1 MLETHTPGGTDVIV
15 AASVFLLGGSA
26 LAWTLVRRDAPARR
40 DRPGARSDDGSAA
53 SRAATRIPPK
63 VADRL
68 PELLDATAGD
78 IDPAAATTGAGR
90 AAAHALLDLDQAYA
104 VLAERVR
111 ARLPQDATAEA
122 AAGSRPP
129 SREQVAAAVP
139 PVEAAALVVLEAQL
153 RARMRAW
160 EGHLRTGRDP
170 AGVPVPRFCSLNPFH
185 GQATVTAEGAAASAT
200 EAPVCAACREAVAA
214 GRDPDALRVR
224 TRSGVRPV
232 ADAEPA
238 YARGFA
244 GAGEELARA
253 VQEPPASG
261 PVGGRRGGRDATGSV
276 LGAIAVPVAGLVLG
290 VVVGVLVSILVTGD
304 GAGGAAAGEGA
315 GPVFLGYPLL
325 NALRGA
331 GIGVLAAVLVFGIVA
346 AAINGVRRLRSG
358 RHSPG
363 EGFDPN
369 RRDELDTPVVREN
382 VRRLGEP

>member
-26 LAWTLVRRDAPARR
+26 LAWTLVRRDQPA
-40 DRPGARSDDGSAA
+40 ARSHDGSAEA
-53 SRAATRIPPK
+53 RSATRIPPK
-63 VADRL
+63 AADRL

-78 IDPAAATTGAGR
+78 IDPAAATTEAGR
-90 AAAHALLDLDQAYA
+90 TTAHALLEADQTYA

-111 ARLPQDATAEA
+111 ARLPQGTTPGTAAEA

-129 SREQVAAAVP
+129 SRQQVEDAVP
-139 PVEAAALVVLEAQL
+139 PVEAAALVLLEAQL
-153 RARMRAW
+153 RARVRAW
-160 EGHLRTGRDP
+160 ESHLRTGSDP
-170 AGVPVPRFCSLNPFH
+170 ADSPLPRFCSLNPFH
-185 GQATVTAEGAAASAT
+185 GQATVTAEGTAASASD
-200 EAPVCAACREAVAA
+200 APVCTACREAFAD
-214 GRDPDALRVR
+214 GRDPDVLRVR

-382 VRRLGEP
+382 VRRLGEH

>member
-26 LAWTLVRRDAPARR
+26 LAWTLVRRDQPA
-40 DRPGARSDDGSAA
+40 ARSHDESAEA
-53 SRAATRIPPK
+53 RSATRIPPEA
-63 VADRL
+63 ADRL

-78 IDPAAATTGAGR
+78 IDPAAATTEAGR
-90 AAAHALLDLDQAYA
+90 TAAHALLEADQAFA

-111 ARLPQDATAEA
+111 ARLPQGTTPGTAAE

-129 SREQVAAAVP
+129 SRQQVEDAVP

-153 RARMRAW
+153 RARVRAW
-160 EGHLRTGRDP
+160 ESHLRTGSDP
-170 AGVPVPRFCSLNPFH
+170 ADSPLPRFCSLNPFH
-185 GQATVTAEGAAASAT
+185 GQATVTAEGTAASASD
-200 EAPVCAACREAVAA
+200 AAVCTACREAFAD
-214 GRDPDALRVR
+214 GRDPDVLRVR

-232 ADAEPA
+232 EDAEPA

-261 PVGGRRGGRDATGSV
+261 PVGQRGGWRDATGSV

-290 VVVGVLVSILVTGD
+290 VVVGVLVSILVAGD
-304 GAGGAAAGEGA
+304 GAAGAARGEGA
-315 GPVFLGYPLL
+315 GPVLLGYPLL

-331 GIGVLAAVLVFGIVA
+331 GIGALAAVLVFGIVA

-358 RHSPG
+358 RHTPG

-369 RRDELDTPVVREN
+369 RRDELDTAVVREN
-382 VRRLGEP
+382 VRRLGEH

>member
-26 LAWTLVRRDAPARR
+26 LAWTLVRRDQPA
-40 DRPGARSDDGSAA
+40 ARSHDGSAEA
-53 SRAATRIPPK
+53 RSATRIPPEA
-63 VADRL
+63 ADRL

-78 IDPAAATTGAGR
+78 IDPAAATTEAGR
-90 AAAHALLDLDQAYA
+90 TAAHALLEADQAFA

-111 ARLPQDATAEA
+111 ARLPQGTTPGTAAEA

-129 SREQVAAAVP
+129 SRQQVEDAVP

-153 RARMRAW
+153 RARVRAW
-160 EGHLRTGRDP
+160 ESHLRTGSDP
-170 AGVPVPRFCSLNPFH
+170 ADAPLPRFCSLNPFH
-185 GQATVTAEGAAASAT
+185 GQATVTAEGTAASASD
-200 EAPVCAACREAVAA
+200 ASVCTACREALAD
-214 GRDPDALRVR
+214 GRDPDVLRVR
-224 TRSGVRPV
+224 TRSGARSV

-261 PVGGRRGGRDATGSV
+261 PVSGRRGGRDATGSV

-358 RHSPG
+358 RHSRG

-382 VRRLGEP
+382 VRRLEDR

>member
-26 LAWTLVRRDAPARR
+26 LAWTLVRRDQPA
-40 DRPGARSDDGSAA
+40 ARSHDGSAEA
-53 SRAATRIPPK
+53 RSATRIPPK
-63 VADRL
+63 AADRL

-78 IDPAAATTGAGR
+78 IDPAAATTEAGR
-90 AAAHALLDLDQAYA
+90 TAAHALLEADQAFA

-111 ARLPQDATAEA
+111 ARLPQGTTPGTAAEA

-129 SREQVAAAVP
+129 SRQQVEDAVP
-139 PVEAAALVVLEAQL
+139 PVEAAALVLLEAQL
-153 RARMRAW
+153 RARVRAW
-160 EGHLRTGRDP
+160 ESHLRTGSDP
-170 AGVPVPRFCSLNPFH
+170 ADSPLPRFCSLNPFH
-185 GQATVTAEGAAASAT
+185 GQATVTAEGTAASASD
-200 EAPVCAACREAVAA
+200 APVCTACREAFAD
-214 GRDPDALRVR
+214 GRDPDVLRVR

-232 ADAEPA
+232 EDAEPA

-382 VRRLGEP
+382 VRRLGEH

>member
-26 LAWTLVRRDAPARR
+26 LAWTLVRRDQPA
-40 DRPGARSDDGSAA
+40 ARSHDGSAE
-53 SRAATRIPPK
+53 SRSATRIPPK

-78 IDPAAATTGAGR
+78 IDPAAATTEAGR
-90 AAAHALLDLDQAYA
+90 TAAHALLEADQTYA

-111 ARLPQDATAEA
+111 ARLPQGTTPGTAAEA

-129 SREQVAAAVP
+129 SRQQVEDAVP
-139 PVEAAALVVLEAQL
+139 PVEAAALVLLEAQL
-153 RARMRAW
+153 RARVRAW
-160 EGHLRTGRDP
+160 ESHLRTGSDP
-170 AGVPVPRFCSLNPFH
+170 ADSPLPRFCSLNPFH
-185 GQATVTAEGAAASAT
+185 GQATVTAEGTAASASD
-200 EAPVCAACREAVAA
+200 APVCTACREAFAD
-214 GRDPDALRVR
+214 GRDPDVLRVR

-244 GAGEELARA
+244 GAGEDLAPV

-261 PVGGRRGGRDATGSV
+261 PVGQRGGWRDATGSV

-290 VVVGVLVSILVTGD
+290 VVVGVLVSIIVAGD
-304 GAGGAAAGEGA
+304 GAGGAAAGDGA

-358 RHSPG
+358 RHSRG

-382 VRRLGEP
+382 VRRLEDR

>member
-15 AASVFLLGGSA
+15 AVSVFLLGGSA
-26 LAWTLVRRDAPARR
+26 LVWTLVRRDQPA
-40 DRPGARSDDGSAA
+40 ARSHDGSAE
-53 SRAATRIPPK
+53 SRSATRIPPK

-78 IDPAAATTGAGR
+78 IDPAAATTEAGR
-90 AAAHALLDLDQAYA
+90 TAAHALLEADQAYA
-104 VLAERVR
+104 ILAERVR
-111 ARLPQDATAEA
+111 ARLPQGTTPGTAAEA

-129 SREQVAAAVP
+129 SRQQVEAAVP
-139 PVEAAALVVLEAQL
+139 PVEAAALVVLEEQL
-153 RARMRAW
+153 RARVRAW
-160 EGHLRTGRDP
+160 ESHLRTGSDP
-170 AGVPVPRFCSLNPFH
+170 TDSPLPRFCSLNPFH
-185 GQATVTAEGAAASAT
+185 GQATVTAEGTAASASD
-200 EAPVCAACREAVAA
+200 APVCTACREALAD
-214 GRDPDALRVR
+214 GRDPDVLRVR
-224 TRSGVRPV
+224 TRSGVRSV

-244 GAGEELARA
+244 GAGEELARV

-261 PVGGRRGGRDATGSV
+261 PVGQRGGGRDATGSV

-290 VVVGVLVSILVTGD
+290 VVVGVLVSILVAGD
-304 GAGGAAAGEGA
+304 GAYGAAAGEGA
-315 GPVFLGYPLL
+315 GPLFLGYPLL

-331 GIGVLAAVLVFGIVA
+331 GIGALAAVLVFGIVA

-382 VRRLGEP
+382 VRRLGER

>member
-26 LAWTLVRRDAPARR
+26 LAWTLVRRDQPA
-40 DRPGARSDDGSAA
+40 ARSHDGSAEA
-53 SRAATRIPPK
+53 RSATRIPPEA
-63 VADRL
+63 ADRL

-78 IDPAAATTGAGR
+78 IDPAAATTEAGR
-90 AAAHALLDLDQAYA
+90 TAAHALLEADQAFA

-111 ARLPQDATAEA
+111 ARLPQGTTPGTAAEA

-129 SREQVAAAVP
+129 SRQQVEDAVP

-153 RARMRAW
+153 RARVRAW
-160 EGHLRTGRDP
+160 ESHLRTGSDP
-170 AGVPVPRFCSLNPFH
+170 ADSPLPRFCSLNPFH
-185 GQATVTAEGAAASAT
+185 GQATVTAEGTAASASD
-200 EAPVCAACREAVAA
+200 AAVCTACREAFAD
-214 GRDPDALRVR
+214 GRDPDLLRVR

-232 ADAEPA
+232 EDAEPA

-261 PVGGRRGGRDATGSV
+261 PVGQRGGGRAATGSV

-290 VVVGVLVSILVTGD
+290 VVVGMLVSILVAGD
-304 GAGGAAAGEGA
+304 GAAGAAAGEGA
-315 GPVFLGYPLL
+315 GPVLLGYPLL

-331 GIGVLAAVLVFGIVA
+331 GIGALAAVLVFGIVA

-369 RRDELDTPVVREN
+369 RCDELDTPVVREN
-382 VRRLGEP
+382 VRRLRDR

>member
-26 LAWTLVRRDAPARR
+26 LAWTLVRRDQPA
-40 DRPGARSDDGSAA
+40 ARSHDGSAEA
-53 SRAATRIPPK
+53 RSATRIPPK
-63 VADRL
+63 AADRL

-78 IDPAAATTGAGR
+78 IDPAAATTEAGR
-90 AAAHALLDLDQAYA
+90 TAAHALLEADQAFA

-111 ARLPQDATAEA
+111 ARLPQGTTPGTAAEA

-129 SREQVAAAVP
+129 SRQQVEDAVP
-139 PVEAAALVVLEAQL
+139 PVEAAALVLLEAQL
-153 RARMRAW
+153 RARVRAW
-160 EGHLRTGRDP
+160 ESHLRTGSDP
-170 AGVPVPRFCSLNPFH
+170 ADSPLPRVCSLNPFH

-232 ADAEPA
+232 AEAEPA

-244 GAGEELARA
+244 GSGDELVRA

-261 PVGGRRGGRDATGSV
+261 PVGRGGGGRDAARSV

-382 VRRLGEP
+382 VRRLGER

>member
-26 LAWTLVRRDAPARR
+26 LAWTLVRRDQPA
-40 DRPGARSDDGSAA
+40 ARSHDGSAEA
-53 SRAATRIPPK
+53 RSATRIPPK
-63 VADRL
+63 AADRL

-78 IDPAAATTGAGR
+78 IDPVAATTEAGR
-90 AAAHALLDLDQAYA
+90 TAAHALLEADQAFA

-111 ARLPQDATAEA
+111 ARLPQGTTPGTAAE

-129 SREQVAAAVP
+129 SRQQVEDAVP

-153 RARMRAW
+153 RARVRAW
-160 EGHLRTGRDP
+160 ESHLRTGSDP
-170 AGVPVPRFCSLNPFH
+170 ADSPLPRFCSLNPFH
-185 GQATVTAEGAAASAT
+185 GQATVTAEGTVASASD
-200 EAPVCAACREAVAA
+200 APVCTACREAFAD
-214 GRDPDALRVR
+214 GRDPDVLRVR

-232 ADAEPA
+232 EDAEPA

-290 VVVGVLVSILVTGD
+290 VVVGMLVSILVAGD
-304 GAGGAAAGEGA
+304 GAAGAAAGEGA
-315 GPVFLGYPLL
+315 GPVLLGYPLL

-331 GIGVLAAVLVFGIVA
+331 GIGALAAVLVFGIVA

-369 RRDELDTPVVREN
+369 RRDELDPPVVREN
-382 VRRLGEP
+382 VRRLRDR

>member
-26 LAWTLVRRDAPARR
+26 LAWTLVRRDQPA
-40 DRPGARSDDGSAA
+40 ARSHDGSAEA
-53 SRAATRIPPK
+53 RSATRIPPEA
-63 VADRL
+63 ADRL

-78 IDPAAATTGAGR
+78 IDPAAATTEAGR
-90 AAAHALLDLDQAYA
+90 TAAHALLEADQAFA

-111 ARLPQDATAEA
+111 VRLPQGTTPGTAAE

-129 SREQVAAAVP
+129 SRQQVEDAVP

-153 RARMRAW
+153 RARVRDW
-160 EGHLRTGRDP
+160 ESHLRTGRDP

-232 ADAEPA
+232 AEAEPA

-244 GAGEELARA
+244 GSGDELVRA

-261 PVGGRRGGRDATGSV
+261 PVGRGGGGRDAARSV

-290 VVVGVLVSILVTGD
+290 VVVGMLVSILVAGD
-304 GAGGAAAGEGA
+304 GAAGAAAGEGA
-315 GPVFLGYPLL
+315 GPVLLGYPLL

-331 GIGVLAAVLVFGIVA
+331 GIGALAAVLVFGIVA

-358 RHSPG
+358 RHTPG
-363 EGFDPN
+363 DGFDPN

-382 VRRLGEP
+382 VRRLGEH

>member
-26 LAWTLVRRDAPARR
+26 LAWTLVRRDAPARG
-40 DRPGARSDDGSAA
+40 DRPGARSDDGSAGP
-53 SRAATRIPPK
+53 RAATRIPPK

-78 IDPAAATTGAGR
+78 VDPAAATTEAGR
-90 AAAHALLDLDQAYA
+90 AAARALLDLDQAYA

-111 ARLPQDATAEA
+111 ARLPQGTTAEA

-129 SREQVAAAVP
+129 SREQVEAAVP

-153 RARMRAW
+153 RARTRAW
-160 EGHLRTGRDP
+160 EAHLRTVSDP

-185 GQATVTAEGAAASAT
+185 GQATVTAEGTAASAT

-214 GRDPDALRVR
+214 GQDPDALRVR

-232 ADAEPA
+232 AEAEPA
-238 YARGFA
+238 YARGF
-244 GAGEELARA
+244 GGSGDELVRA

-261 PVGGRRGGRDATGSV
+261 PVGRSGAGRDTTRSV
-276 LGAIAVPVAGLVLG
+276 LGAIAVPLAGLVLG
-290 VVVGVLVSILVTGD
+290 VIVGVALSILVAGD
-304 GAGGAAAGEGA
+304 GAGAAAGEGA
-315 GPVFLGYPLL
+315 GPVLLGYPLL

-331 GIGVLAAVLVFGIVA
+331 GIGALAGILVFGIVA

-358 RHSPG
+358 RHAPG

-382 VRRLGEP
+382 IRRLRER

>member
-26 LAWTLVRRDAPARR
+26 LAWTLVRRDQPA
-40 DRPGARSDDGSAA
+40 ARSHDGSAE
-53 SRAATRIPPK
+53 SRSATRIPPK

-78 IDPAAATTGAGR
+78 IDPAAATTEAGR
-90 AAAHALLDLDQAYA
+90 TAAHALLEADQAFA

-111 ARLPQDATAEA
+111 ARLPQGTTPGTAAEA

-129 SREQVAAAVP
+129 SRQQVEDAVP

-153 RARMRAW
+153 RARVRAW
-160 EGHLRTGRDP
+160 ESHLRTGSDP
-170 AGVPVPRFCSLNPFH
+170 ADSPLPRFCSLNPFH
-185 GQATVTAEGAAASAT
+185 GQATVTAEGTVASASD
-200 EAPVCAACREAVAA
+200 APVCTACREAFAD
-214 GRDPDALRVR
+214 GRDPDLLRVR

-232 ADAEPA
+232 EDAEPA

-276 LGAIAVPVAGLVLG
+276 LGTIAVPVAGLVLG
-290 VVVGVLVSILVTGD
+290 VVVGVLVSILVTWD
-304 GAGGAAAGEGA
+304 GAGGTAAGEGA
-315 GPVFLGYPLL
+315 GPVLLGYPLL

-382 VRRLGEP
+382 VRRLRDR

>member
-26 LAWTLVRRDAPARR
+26 LAWTLVRRDQPA
-40 DRPGARSDDGSAA
+40 ARSHDESAEA
-53 SRAATRIPPK
+53 RSATRIPPEA
-63 VADRL
+63 ADRL

-78 IDPAAATTGAGR
+78 IDPAAATTEAGR
-90 AAAHALLDLDQAYA
+90 TAAHALLEADQAFA

-111 ARLPQDATAEA
+111 ARLPQGTTPGTAAEA

-129 SREQVAAAVP
+129 SRQQVEDAVP

-153 RARMRAW
+153 RARVRAW
-160 EGHLRTGRDP
+160 ESHLRTGSDP
-170 AGVPVPRFCSLNPFH
+170 ADSPLPRFCSLNPFH
-185 GQATVTAEGAAASAT
+185 GQATVTAEGTVASASD
-200 EAPVCAACREAVAA
+200 APVCTACREAFAD
-214 GRDPDALRVR
+214 GRDPDLLRVR

-232 ADAEPA
+232 EDAEPA

-276 LGAIAVPVAGLVLG
+276 LGTIAVPVAGLVLG
-290 VVVGVLVSILVTGD
+290 VVVGVLVSILVTWD
-304 GAGGAAAGEGA
+304 GAGGTAAGEGA

-382 VRRLGEP
+382 VRWLGEH

>member
-26 LAWTLVRRDAPARR
+26 LAWTLVRRDQPA
-40 DRPGARSDDGSAA
+40 ARSHDGSAEA
-53 SRAATRIPPK
+53 RSATRIPPK
-63 VADRL
+63 AADRL

-78 IDPAAATTGAGR
+78 IDPAAATTEAGR
-90 AAAHALLDLDQAYA
+90 TAAHALLEADQAFA

-111 ARLPQDATAEA
+111 ARLPQGTTPGTAAEA

-129 SREQVAAAVP
+129 SRQQVEDAVP
-139 PVEAAALVVLEAQL
+139 PVEAAALVLLEAQL
-153 RARMRAW
+153 RARVRAW
-160 EGHLRTGRDP
+160 ESHLRTGSDP
-170 AGVPVPRFCSLNPFH
+170 ADSPLPRFCSLNPFH
-185 GQATVTAEGAAASAT
+185 GQATVTAEGTAASASD
-200 EAPVCAACREAVAA
+200 APVCTACREAFAD
-214 GRDPDALRVR
+214 GRDPDVLRVR

-261 PVGGRRGGRDATGSV
+261 PVGGRRDGRDATGSV

-304 GAGGAAAGEGA
+304 GAGGTAAGDGA

-382 VRRLGEP
+382 VRRLEDR

>member
-68 PELLDATAGD
+68 PELLDATAGE

-170 AGVPVPRFCSLNPFH
+170 AGVPVPRFCFLNPFH

-232 ADAEPA
+232 AEAEPA

-244 GAGEELARA
+244 GSGDELVRA

-261 PVGGRRGGRDATGSV
+261 PVGRGCGGRDAARSV
-276 LGAIAVPVAGLVLG
+276 LGAIAVPLAGLVLG
-290 VVVGVLVSILVTGD
+290 VIVGVVLSILVAGD
-304 GAGGAAAGEGA
+304 GAGTAAGEGA
-315 GPVFLGYPLL
+315 GPVLLGYPLL

-331 GIGVLAAVLVFGIVA
+331 GIGALAGILVFGIVA

-358 RHSPG
+358 RHVPG

-369 RRDELDTPVVREN
+369 RRGELDTPVVREN
-382 VRRLGEP
+382 IRRLGER

>member
-26 LAWTLVRRDAPARR
+26 LAWTLVRRDQPA
-40 DRPGARSDDGSAA
+40 ARSHDGSAEA
-53 SRAATRIPPK
+53 RSATRIPPEA
-63 VADRL
+63 ADRL

-78 IDPAAATTGAGR
+78 IDPVAATTEAGR
-90 AAAHALLDLDQAYA
+90 TAAHALLEADQAFA

-111 ARLPQDATAEA
+111 ARLPQWTTPGTAAEA

-129 SREQVAAAVP
+129 SRQQVEDAVP

-153 RARMRAW
+153 RARVRAW
-160 EGHLRTGRDP
+160 ESHLRTGSDP
-170 AGVPVPRFCSLNPFH
+170 ADSPLPRFCSINPFH
-185 GQATVTAEGAAASAT
+185 GQATVTAEGTAASASD
-200 EAPVCAACREAVAA
+200 APVCTACREAFAD
-214 GRDPDALRVR
+214 GRDPDVLRVR

-232 ADAEPA
+232 EDAEPA

-261 PVGGRRGGRDATGSV
+261 PVGGRRGGRAATGSV

-290 VVVGVLVSILVTGD
+290 VVVGMLVSILGAGD
-304 GAGGAAAGEGA
+304 GAAGAAAGEGA
-315 GPVFLGYPLL
+315 GPVLLGYPLL

-331 GIGVLAAVLVFGIVA
+331 GIGALAAVLVFGIVA

-358 RHSPG
+358 RHTPG
-363 EGFDPN
+363 DGFDPN
-369 RRDELDTPVVREN
+369 RRDELDPPVVREN
-382 VRRLGEP
+382 VRRLRDR